1 MNTYNAKRYRNNY
14 NTFVYSEM
22 LDYGFDNDKSKFI
35 EEDEVIKMIDDFETK
50 IKEIESLLDPI
61 EGLSEI
67 EDIKIKV
74 KELVDLVY

>member
-1 MNTYNAKRYRNNY
+1 MYNSNRYRNNY
-14 NTFVYSEM
+14 STYAYSEM
-22 LDYGFDNDKSKFI
+22 TDYGFDNDKTRFV

-67 EDIKIKV
+67 EDIKVKV
-74 KELVDLVY
+74 KELVNLVY